1 LAVSELL
8 SGVLATSVLGFPPG
22 IVKPNLPVTEI
33 KIDAP
38 ARKGWIIY
46 TVRPGDTLSQIASR
60 YQVDVRAIMYSSGLK
75 GVSLRPGQV
84 LRIPLVEASGGE
96 VRLPPA
102 VRAYVVRRGDTVQSI
117 AKRFDLTIL
126 GLVSANPNLKSL
138 DRLEVGS
145 TLYIPTAEP
154 GLLVRLGRGETIQDL
169 AKRFGLSVSEI
180 ARANGLSSPTD
191 VQPGDL
197 VLLPGVQ
204 AKTAYQRLLR
214 IQEAERKAR
223 EEEARRLA
231 EERRRQEEA
240 RQRRL
245 AEQRRLEQSR
255 ARLQQV
261 QSQPRLRR
269 ANAVVAAAG
278 YRWPM
283 SNFTVTNYF
292 GRRGAFQRFH
302 TGIVA
307 AAGYRWPM
315 SNFTVTNYFG
325 RRGAFQR
332 FHTGIDLAAPV
343 GTPVYAARAGQVSI
357 AGWSRFGYGLHVII
371 DHGESHETLYAHMSR
386 IVVRPGQWVDRGEL
400 IGYVGSTGWST
411 GPHLHFELRVGGV
424 VRNPMAYLP

>member
-102 VRAYVVRRGDTVQSI
+102 VRAYVVRRGDTVQSV

-302 TGIVA
+302 TGI
-307 AAGYRWPM
+307 
-315 SNFTVTNYFG
+315 
-325 RRGAFQR
+325 
-332 FHTGIDLAAPV
+332 DLAAPV

>member
-1 LAVSELL
+1 LAVSEFL
-8 SGVLATSVLGFPPG
+8 SGVLATSVLGFPLW
-22 IVKPNLPVTEI
+22 IVKPDLPVTEI

-38 ARKGWIIY
+38 VRKGWIIY

-60 YQVDVRAIMYSSGLK
+60 YQVDARAIVYSSGLK

-84 LRIPLVEASGGE
+84 LRIPLVEGSGGE
-96 VRLPPA
+96 VRLPPG
-102 VRAYVVRRGDTVQSI
+102 VRAYVVRRGDTVQSV

-145 TLYIPTAEP
+145 ILYIPTAEP

-169 AKRFGLSVSEI
+169 AQRFGLSVSEI
-180 ARANGLSSPTD
+180 ARANGLNSPTD

-204 AKTAYQRLLR
+204 AKTAYQRLLL

-231 EERRRQEEA
+231 EERRKQEEA

-269 ANAVVAAAG
+269 ANA
-278 YRWPM
+278 M
-283 SNFTVTNYF
+283 
-292 GRRGAFQRFH
+292 
-302 TGIVA
+302 VA

-343 GTPVYAARAGQVSI
+343 GTPIYAARAGQVST

-371 DHGESHETLYAHMSR
+371 DHGELHETLYAHMSR

-411 GPHLHFELRVGGV
+411 GPHLHFEVRVGGV

>member
-1 LAVSELL
+1 MAVSEFL
-8 SGVLATSVLGFPPG
+8 SGVLATSVLGFPLW
-22 IVKPNLPVTEI
+22 IVKPDLPVTEI

-38 ARKGWIIY
+38 VRKGWIIY

-60 YQVDVRAIMYSSGLK
+60 YQVDARAIVYSSGLK

-84 LRIPLVEASGGE
+84 LRIPLVEGSGGE
-96 VRLPPA
+96 VRLPPG
-102 VRAYVVRRGDTVQSI
+102 VRAYVVRRGDTVQSV

-145 TLYIPTAEP
+145 ILYIPTAEP

-169 AKRFGLSVSEI
+169 AQRFGLSVSEI
-180 ARANGLSSPTD
+180 ARANGLNSPTD

-231 EERRRQEEA
+231 EERRKQEEA

-302 TGIVA
+302 TGI
-307 AAGYRWPM
+307 
-315 SNFTVTNYFG
+315 
-325 RRGAFQR
+325 
-332 FHTGIDLAAPV
+332 DLAAPV
-343 GTPVYAARAGQVSI
+343 GTPIYAARAGQVST

-371 DHGESHETLYAHMSR
+371 DHGELHETLYAHMSR

-411 GPHLHFELRVGGV
+411 GPHLHFEVRVGGV

>member
-302 TGIVA
+302 TGI
-307 AAGYRWPM
+307 
-315 SNFTVTNYFG
+315 
-325 RRGAFQR
+325 
-332 FHTGIDLAAPV
+332 DLAAPV

>member
-102 VRAYVVRRGDTVQSI
+102 VHAYVVRRGDTVQSI

-261 QSQPRLRR
+261 QNQPRLRR
-269 ANAVVAAAG
+269 ANAV
-278 YRWPM
+278 
-283 SNFTVTNYF
+283 
-292 GRRGAFQRFH
+292 
-302 TGIVA
+302 VA

>member
-38 ARKGWIIY
+38 PRKGWIIY

-102 VRAYVVRRGDTVQSI
+102 VRAYVVRRGDTVQSV

-261 QSQPRLRR
+261 QNQPRLRR
-269 ANAVVAAAG
+269 ANAV
-278 YRWPM
+278 
-283 SNFTVTNYF
+283 
-292 GRRGAFQRFH
+292 
-302 TGIVA
+302 VA

>member
-1 LAVSELL
+1 MAVSELL

-261 QSQPRLRR
+261 QNQPRLRR
-269 ANAVVAAAG
+269 ANAV
-278 YRWPM
+278 
-283 SNFTVTNYF
+283 
-292 GRRGAFQRFH
+292 
-302 TGIVA
+302 VA

>member
-1 LAVSELL
+1 MAVSELL

-102 VRAYVVRRGDTVQSI
+102 VHAYVVRRGDTVQSI

-261 QSQPRLRR
+261 QNQPRLRR
-269 ANAVVAAAG
+269 ANAV
-278 YRWPM
+278 
-283 SNFTVTNYF
+283 
-292 GRRGAFQRFH
+292 
-302 TGIVA
+302 VA

>member
-1 LAVSELL
+1 MAVSEFL
-8 SGVLATSVLGFPPG
+8 SGVLATSVLGFPLW
-22 IVKPNLPVTEI
+22 IVKPDLPVTEI

-38 ARKGWIIY
+38 VRKGWIIY

-60 YQVDVRAIMYSSGLK
+60 YQVDARAIVYSSGLK

-84 LRIPLVEASGGE
+84 LRIPLVEGSGGE
-96 VRLPPA
+96 VRLPPG
-102 VRAYVVRRGDTVQSI
+102 VRAYVVRRGDTVQSV

-145 TLYIPTAEP
+145 ILYIPTAEP

-169 AKRFGLSVSEI
+169 AQRFGLSVSEI
-180 ARANGLSSPTD
+180 ARANGLNSPTD

-204 AKTAYQRLLR
+204 AKTAYQRLLL

-231 EERRRQEEA
+231 EERRKQEEA

-302 TGIVA
+302 TGI
-307 AAGYRWPM
+307 
-315 SNFTVTNYFG
+315 
-325 RRGAFQR
+325 
-332 FHTGIDLAAPV
+332 DLAAPV
-343 GTPVYAARAGQVSI
+343 GTPIYAARAGQVST

-371 DHGESHETLYAHMSR
+371 DHGELHETLYAHMSR

-411 GPHLHFELRVGGV
+411 GPHLHFEVRVGGV